1 MEPRDGLENHGWVG
15 GLEGISNIMEP
26 WDGWVG
32 RDLKDHG
39 AMGGGWAR
47 RDLQDQTTIE
57 WLRWR
62 RHYRLQNH

>member
-39 AMGGGWAR
+39 AMGGVGPEGTSR
-47 RDLQDQTTIE
+47 IRQP
-57 WLRWR
+57 
-62 RHYRLQNH
+62 

>member
-32 RDLKDHG
+32 RDLRDDG
-39 AMGGGWAR
+39 VLGWFGLEGISKIMEPW
-47 RDLQDQTTIE
+47 DGSG
-57 WLRWR
+57 
-62 RHYRLQNH
+62 